1 MLPIKENGRKQN
13 DRWKKSV
20 REACWNILHDSLM
33 VVGCGQGTQYA
44 SNVGEAITS
53 NTETETSGTTALADT
68 QDAAASDNKENFHT
82 GGFWDYPDEKD
93 IKG

>member
-1 MLPIKENGRKQN
+1 MTDGKRVLGKLVGI
-13 DRWKKSV
+13 SFMIV
-20 REACWNILHDSLM
+20 LM

-82 GGFWDYPDEKD
+82 GGFWDYPDETQK
-93 IKG
+93 